1 MSIGFS
7 LSVQNESSDISKIT
21 RTLMNGMPHSS
32 KNWSDIYNNNYY
44 PIAEV
49 KSINVVE
56 YWDIQSIIDI
66 SKYSSVDS

>member
-7 LSVQNESSDISKIT
+7 LSVQNESPDISKIT
-21 RTLMNGMPHSS
+21 RNSMNGMPHSS

-49 KSINVVE
+49 KSINVLE
-56 YWDIQSIIDI
+56 SEDIYQKILGY
-66 SKYSSVDS
+66 SKYYRY